1 MIKKQN
7 LWLLTLFSVILVL
20 GVYYITMPNS
30 SSILKEEESKEV
42 ETNKT
47 SLEIEEDTYITALK
61 EEYEEETL
69 KQIKELES
77 LLNEKLTSTDE
88 KNNAY
93 LKIKALNDKKAEEE
107 ALMANIKKE
116 FSYDTF
122 VKIENNDI
130 TVVVKTDKHDKT
142 LANNIMRFIQ
152 KEYEYHKNKMNY
164 SSDLDKVIT
173 NALNDL
179 INEYKNGA
187 VMFNK
192 EKNTEYLKLYLNLKS
207 EENVH

>member
-30 SSILKEEESKEV
+30 SSILKEEENKEV

-107 ALMANIKKE
+107 ALMVSIKKE
-116 FSYDTF
+116 FSYDKF

-152 KEYEYHKNKMNY
+152 KEYEYHKNISVKFV
-164 SSDLDKVIT
+164 K
-173 NALNDL
+173 
-179 INEYKNGA
+179 
-187 VMFNK
+187 
-192 EKNTEYLKLYLNLKS
+192 
-207 EENVH
+207 

>member
-107 ALMANIKKE
+107 ALMVNIKKE

-152 KEYEYHKNKMNY
+152 KEYKYHKNISVKFV
-164 SSDLDKVIT
+164 K
-173 NALNDL
+173 
-179 INEYKNGA
+179 
-187 VMFNK
+187 
-192 EKNTEYLKLYLNLKS
+192 
-207 EENVH
+207 

>member
-61 EEYEEETL
+61 EEQEEETL

-152 KEYEYHKNKMNY
+152 KEYEYHKNISVKFV
-164 SSDLDKVIT
+164 K
-173 NALNDL
+173 
-179 INEYKNGA
+179 
-187 VMFNK
+187 
-192 EKNTEYLKLYLNLKS
+192 
-207 EENVH
+207 

>member
-30 SSILKEEESKEV
+30 SNILKEEENKEAG
-42 ETNKT
+42 TNKA
-47 SLEIEEDTYITALK
+47 SLQIEEDTYITALK

-69 KQIKELES
+69 KKLKELES

-107 ALMANIKKE
+107 ALMVNIKKE
-116 FSYDTF
+116 FSLETF

-152 KEYEYHKNKMNY
+152 KEYEYHKNISVKFI
-164 SSDLDKVIT
+164 K
-173 NALNDL
+173 
-179 INEYKNGA
+179 
-187 VMFNK
+187 
-192 EKNTEYLKLYLNLKS
+192 
-207 EENVH
+207 

>member
-30 SSILKEEESKEV
+30 SSILKEEESKDV

-152 KEYEYHKNKMNY
+152 KEYEYHKNISVKFV
-164 SSDLDKVIT
+164 K
-173 NALNDL
+173 
-179 INEYKNGA
+179 
-187 VMFNK
+187 
-192 EKNTEYLKLYLNLKS
+192 
-207 EENVH
+207 

>member
-116 FSYDTF
+116 F
-122 VKIENNDI
+122 
-130 TVVVKTDKHDKT
+130 
-142 LANNIMRFIQ
+142 
-152 KEYEYHKNKMNY
+152 
-164 SSDLDKVIT
+164 
-173 NALNDL
+173 
-179 INEYKNGA
+179 
-187 VMFNK
+187 
-192 EKNTEYLKLYLNLKS
+192 
-207 EENVH
+207 

>member
-30 SSILKEEESKEV
+30 SSILKEEENKEV

-69 KQIKELES
+69 KQIKV
-77 LLNEKLTSTDE
+77 TSTDE

-152 KEYEYHKNKMNY
+152 KEYEYHKNISVKFV
-164 SSDLDKVIT
+164 K
-173 NALNDL
+173 
-179 INEYKNGA
+179 
-187 VMFNK
+187 
-192 EKNTEYLKLYLNLKS
+192 
-207 EENVH
+207 

>member
-30 SSILKEEESKEV
+30 SSILKEEENKEV

-107 ALMANIKKE
+107 ALMVSIKKE

-142 LANNIMRFIQ
+142 LANNIMSRIQ
-152 KEYEYHKNKMNY
+152 KEYEYHKNISVKFV
-164 SSDLDKVIT
+164 K
-173 NALNDL
+173 
-179 INEYKNGA
+179 
-187 VMFNK
+187 
-192 EKNTEYLKLYLNLKS
+192 
-207 EENVH
+207 

>member
-107 ALMANIKKE
+107 ALMTNIKKE

-152 KEYEYHKNKMNY
+152 KEYEYHKNISVKFV
-164 SSDLDKVIT
+164 K
-173 NALNDL
+173 
-179 INEYKNGA
+179 
-187 VMFNK
+187 
-192 EKNTEYLKLYLNLKS
+192 
-207 EENVH
+207 

>member
-30 SSILKEEESKEV
+30 SSILKEEENKEV

-107 ALMANIKKE
+107 EALMANIKKE

-152 KEYEYHKNKMNY
+152 KEYEYHKNISVKFV
-164 SSDLDKVIT
+164 K
-173 NALNDL
+173 
-179 INEYKNGA
+179 
-187 VMFNK
+187 
-192 EKNTEYLKLYLNLKS
+192 
-207 EENVH
+207 

>member
-30 SSILKEEESKEV
+30 SSILKEEENKEV

-107 ALMANIKKE
+107 ALMVSIKKE

-152 KEYEYHKNKMNY
+152 KKYEYHKNISVKFV
-164 SSDLDKVIT
+164 K
-173 NALNDL
+173 
-179 INEYKNGA
+179 
-187 VMFNK
+187 
-192 EKNTEYLKLYLNLKS
+192 
-207 EENVH
+207 

>member
-30 SSILKEEESKEV
+30 SSILKEEENKEV

-107 ALMANIKKE
+107 ALMVSIKKE

-152 KEYEYHKNKMNY
+152 KEYEYHKNISVKFV
-164 SSDLDKVIT
+164 K
-173 NALNDL
+173 
-179 INEYKNGA
+179 
-187 VMFNK
+187 
-192 EKNTEYLKLYLNLKS
+192 
-207 EENVH
+207 

>member
-30 SSILKEEESKEV
+30 SSILKEEENKEV

-152 KEYEYHKNKMNY
+152 KEYEYHKNISVKFI
-164 SSDLDKVIT
+164 K
-173 NALNDL
+173 
-179 INEYKNGA
+179 
-187 VMFNK
+187 
-192 EKNTEYLKLYLNLKS
+192 
-207 EENVH
+207 

>member
-30 SSILKEEESKEV
+30 SSILKEEENKEV

-107 ALMANIKKE
+107 ALMVSIKKE
-116 FSYDTF
+116 FSYDIF

-152 KEYEYHKNKMNY
+152 KKYEYHKNISVKFV
-164 SSDLDKVIT
+164 K
-173 NALNDL
+173 
-179 INEYKNGA
+179 
-187 VMFNK
+187 
-192 EKNTEYLKLYLNLKS
+192 
-207 EENVH
+207 

>member
-30 SSILKEEESKEV
+30 SSILKEEENKEV

-152 KEYEYHKNKMNY
+152 KEYEYHKNISVKFV
-164 SSDLDKVIT
+164 K
-173 NALNDL
+173 
-179 INEYKNGA
+179 
-187 VMFNK
+187 
-192 EKNTEYLKLYLNLKS
+192 
-207 EENVH
+207 

>member
-30 SSILKEEESKEV
+30 SSILKEEENKEV

-47 SLEIEEDTYITALK
+47 SLEIEEDTYIAALK

-152 KEYEYHKNKMNY
+152 KEYEYHKNISVKFV
-164 SSDLDKVIT
+164 K
-173 NALNDL
+173 
-179 INEYKNGA
+179 
-187 VMFNK
+187 
-192 EKNTEYLKLYLNLKS
+192 
-207 EENVH
+207 

>member
-1 MIKKQN
+1 MDII
-7 LWLLTLFSVILVL
+7 TLFSVILVL

-30 SSILKEEESKEV
+30 SSILKEEENKEV

-152 KEYEYHKNKMNY
+152 KEYEYHKNISVKFV
-164 SSDLDKVIT
+164 K
-173 NALNDL
+173 
-179 INEYKNGA
+179 
-187 VMFNK
+187 
-192 EKNTEYLKLYLNLKS
+192 
-207 EENVH
+207 

>member
-61 EEYEEETL
+61 EEYEEEIL

-152 KEYEYHKNKMNY
+152 KEYKYHKNISVKFV
-164 SSDLDKVIT
+164 K
-173 NALNDL
+173 
-179 INEYKNGA
+179 
-187 VMFNK
+187 
-192 EKNTEYLKLYLNLKS
+192 
-207 EENVH
+207 

>member
-30 SSILKEEESKEV
+30 SSILKEEENKEV

-77 LLNEKLTSTDE
+77 LLNEKLTRTDE

-152 KEYEYHKNKMNY
+152 KEYEYHKNISVKFI
-164 SSDLDKVIT
+164 K
-173 NALNDL
+173 
-179 INEYKNGA
+179 
-187 VMFNK
+187 
-192 EKNTEYLKLYLNLKS
+192 
-207 EENVH
+207 

>member
-116 FSYDTF
+116 FSDDTF

-152 KEYEYHKNKMNY
+152 KEYEYHKNISVKFI
-164 SSDLDKVIT
+164 K
-173 NALNDL
+173 
-179 INEYKNGA
+179 
-187 VMFNK
+187 
-192 EKNTEYLKLYLNLKS
+192 
-207 EENVH
+207 

>member
-130 TVVVKTDKHDKT
+130 TVVVKTNKHDKT

-152 KEYEYHKNKMNY
+152 KEYKYHKNISVKFV
-164 SSDLDKVIT
+164 K
-173 NALNDL
+173 
-179 INEYKNGA
+179 
-187 VMFNK
+187 
-192 EKNTEYLKLYLNLKS
+192 
-207 EENVH
+207 

>member
-30 SSILKEEESKEV
+30 SSILKEEENKEV

-107 ALMANIKKE
+107 AIMVSIKKE

-152 KEYEYHKNKMNY
+152 KEYEYHKNISVKFV
-164 SSDLDKVIT
+164 K
-173 NALNDL
+173 
-179 INEYKNGA
+179 
-187 VMFNK
+187 
-192 EKNTEYLKLYLNLKS
+192 
-207 EENVH
+207 

>member
-152 KEYEYHKNKMNY
+152 KEYEYHKNISVKFI
-164 SSDLDKVIT
+164 K
-173 NALNDL
+173 
-179 INEYKNGA
+179 
-187 VMFNK
+187 
-192 EKNTEYLKLYLNLKS
+192 
-207 EENVH
+207 

>member
-30 SSILKEEESKEV
+30 SSILKEEENKEV

-107 ALMANIKKE
+107 ALMTNIKKE

-152 KEYEYHKNKMNY
+152 KEYEYHKNISVKFI
-164 SSDLDKVIT
+164 K
-173 NALNDL
+173 
-179 INEYKNGA
+179 
-187 VMFNK
+187 
-192 EKNTEYLKLYLNLKS
+192 
-207 EENVH
+207 

>member
-30 SSILKEEESKEV
+30 SSILKEEESKVV

-152 KEYEYHKNKMNY
+152 KEYEYHKNISVKFI
-164 SSDLDKVIT
+164 K
-173 NALNDL
+173 
-179 INEYKNGA
+179 
-187 VMFNK
+187 
-192 EKNTEYLKLYLNLKS
+192 
-207 EENVH
+207 

>member
-20 GVYYITMPNS
+20 GVCYITMPNS
-30 SSILKEEESKEV
+30 SSILKEEENKEV

-152 KEYEYHKNKMNY
+152 KEYKYHKNISVKFV
-164 SSDLDKVIT
+164 K
-173 NALNDL
+173 
-179 INEYKNGA
+179 
-187 VMFNK
+187 
-192 EKNTEYLKLYLNLKS
+192 
-207 EENVH
+207 

>member
-152 KEYEYHKNKMNY
+152 KEYEYHKNISVKFV
-164 SSDLDKVIT
+164 K
-173 NALNDL
+173 
-179 INEYKNGA
+179 
-187 VMFNK
+187 
-192 EKNTEYLKLYLNLKS
+192 
-207 EENVH
+207 

>member
-30 SSILKEEESKEV
+30 SSILKEEENKEV

-142 LANNIMRFIQ
+142 LANN
-152 KEYEYHKNKMNY
+152 KC
-164 SSDLDKVIT
+164 
-173 NALNDL
+173 
-179 INEYKNGA
+179 
-187 VMFNK
+187 
-192 EKNTEYLKLYLNLKS
+192 
-207 EENVH
+207 

>member
-152 KEYEYHKNKMNY
+152 KEYKYHKNISVKFV
-164 SSDLDKVIT
+164 K
-173 NALNDL
+173 
-179 INEYKNGA
+179 
-187 VMFNK
+187 
-192 EKNTEYLKLYLNLKS
+192 
-207 EENVH
+207 

>member
-30 SSILKEEESKEV
+30 SSILKEEENKEV

-107 ALMANIKKE
+107 DLMANIKKE

-152 KEYEYHKNKMNY
+152 KEYEYHKNISVKFI
-164 SSDLDKVIT
+164 K
-173 NALNDL
+173 
-179 INEYKNGA
+179 
-187 VMFNK
+187 
-192 EKNTEYLKLYLNLKS
+192 
-207 EENVH
+207 

>member
-30 SSILKEEESKEV
+30 SSILKEEENKEV

-152 KEYEYHKNKMNY
+152 KEYEYHKNISVKFE
-164 SSDLDKVIT
+164 DK
-173 NALNDL
+173 L
-179 INEYKNGA
+179 
-187 VMFNK
+187 
-192 EKNTEYLKLYLNLKS
+192 
-207 EENVH
+207 

>member
-107 ALMANIKKE
+107 ALMTNIKKE

-152 KEYEYHKNKMNY
+152 KEYEYHKNISVKFI
-164 SSDLDKVIT
+164 K
-173 NALNDL
+173 
-179 INEYKNGA
+179 
-187 VMFNK
+187 
-192 EKNTEYLKLYLNLKS
+192 
-207 EENVH
+207 